1 MRELYSGSMT
11 NTHTMLH
18 GDCMSLMSTM
28 PDGSYDAVITDPP
41 YATGG
46 TSSAARAQDPRVK
59 YQSSTAL
66 KYYPTFAND
75 CRDQRT
81 HLMWSVRWMEQ
92 ALRLTRPGGW
102 LMVFSDWR
110 QLPITSDALQIAG
123 WTWRGIIPWD
133 KTECCRPQL
142 GTYRNQ
148 AEYVLTATR
157 GGIDKSVRLCPPGV
171 VREPIRAR
179 DKLHLTGKPVPV
191 MEHLMTILPSG
202 SRILDPFAGS
212 GTTLVAARNKGHTA
226 VGIEL
231 SSDYHRI
238 ATDRLGLV
246 LPS

>member
-1 MRELYSGSMT
+1 MT

-18 GDCMSLMSTM
+18 GDCMSLMMTM
-28 PDGSYDAVITDPP
+28 PEASYDAVITDPP
-41 YATGG
+41 YASGG
-46 TSSAARAQDPRVK
+46 LSTTARAQDPRVK
-59 YQSSTAL
+59 YQQSGTR
-66 KYYPTFAND
+66 KYYPTFSND
-75 CRDQRT
+75 TRDQRT

-102 LMVFSDWR
+102 LMVFTDWR
-110 QLPITSDALQIAG
+110 QLPLTSDALQIAG

-133 KTECCRPQL
+133 KTESCRPQMGL
-142 GTYRNQ
+142 YRNQ
-148 AEYVLTATR
+148 AEYVLTATH
-157 GGIDKSVRLCPPGV
+157 GGYDKSIKLCPPGV
-171 VREPIRAR
+171 VREPIRPK
-179 DKLHLTGKPVPV
+179 DKLHLTGKPVPL

-202 SRILDPFAGS
+202 SRLLDPFAGS

>member
-1 MRELYSGSMT
+1 
-11 NTHTMLH
+11 
-18 GDCMSLMSTM
+18 MSLMSTM

-191 MEHLMTILPSG
+191 MEHLMTILPAG

-246 LPS
+246 LPA

>member
-1 MRELYSGSMT
+1 MT
-11 NTHTMLH
+11 NTYTMLH
-18 GDCMSLMSTM
+18 GDCMSLMPTM
-28 PDGSYDAVITDPP
+28 PEASYDAVITDPP
-41 YATGG
+41 YASGG
-46 TSSAARAQDPRVK
+46 MVTSARQEDPRIK
-59 YQSSTAL
+59 YQNA
-66 KYYPTFAND
+66 KIQAYYPSFEND
-75 CRDQRT
+75 NRDQRT

-110 QLPITSDALQIAG
+110 QVPLTSDALQIAG
-123 WTWRGIIPWD
+123 WQWRGIAVWD
-133 KTECCRPQL
+133 KANFSRPVT
-142 GTYRNQ
+142 GIFRPQ
-148 AEYVLTATR
+148 AEYILYATR
-157 GGIDKSVRLCPPGV
+157 GKRDKSKQQKGCPAGV
-171 VREPIRAR
+171 FYAPMKMSERY
-179 DKLHLTGKPVPV
+179 HMTGKPVPL

-231 SSDYHRI
+231 SSDYHQI